1 MSSMVNSFS
10 VGESNDSDFGKFA
23 TVDGTAICG
32 CSATGGGNT
41 TGDGAVAG
49 TGGGSLAGA
58 DPEYSGFV
66 SK

>member
-23 TVDGTAICG
+23 TDDGTAICG
-32 CSATGGGNT
+32 CSTTGGGTT

-49 TGGGSLAGA
+49 TGGGSLVGA
-58 DPEYSGFV
+58 DPEYSGLV